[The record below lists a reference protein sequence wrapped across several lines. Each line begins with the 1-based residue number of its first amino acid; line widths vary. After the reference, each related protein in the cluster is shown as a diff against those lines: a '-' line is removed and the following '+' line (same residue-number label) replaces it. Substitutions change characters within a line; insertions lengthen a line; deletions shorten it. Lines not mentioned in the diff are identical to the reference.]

1 MRRISPVVAALAVPA
16 ALLLGACSEEPEAQ
30 TSSAQSGDSEGSAD
44 VDGGGATGGTTDGP
58 GVPLE
63 DTWADVEDP
72 ATMKVPLKSVD
83 GVESVRVWEGSR
95 FRVNPSAV
103 IVAVPSAD
111 RSSFQTLT
119 LGSETLSPLAS
130 SEEAVRYWARSSGLV
145 EGRAEVLDPVVVD
158 GLELQHAR
166 GRNGVEVVDGYL
178 YADGAIGYRVIFTTP
193 LDYTEAQRDEAI
205 GQVMATL
212 EFE

>member
-1 MRRISPVVAALAVPA
+1 VVLATGVALSGCADDEGAERTAPVSAAASSGA
-16 ALLLGACSEEPEAQ
+16 AEPSTTGEPEA
-30 TSSAQSGDSEGSAD
+30 E
-44 VDGGGATGGTTDGP
+44 P
-58 GVPLE
+58 E
-63 DTWADVEDP
+63 DTWGDVEDP

-119 LGSETLSPLAS
+119 LGSETLSPAAS
-130 SEEAVRYWARSSGLV
+130 SEEQVRYWARSSGLV

-178 YADGAIGYRVIFTTP
+178 YADGAIAYRVIFTTP

>member
-1 MRRISPVVAALAVPA
+1 MRSYVAHGAPIAAVVLATGVALSGCADDEGAERTAPVSAAASSGA
-16 ALLLGACSEEPEAQ
+16 AEPSTTGEPEA
-30 TSSAQSGDSEGSAD
+30 E
-44 VDGGGATGGTTDGP
+44 P
-58 GVPLE
+58 E
-63 DTWADVEDP
+63 DTWGDVEDP

-130 SEEAVRYWARSSGLV
+130 SEEQVRYWARSSGLV

-178 YADGAIGYRVIFTTP
+178 YADGAIAYRVIFTTP

>member
-1 MRRISPVVAALAVPA
+1 MIAVLALPV
-16 ALLLGACSEEPEAQ
+16 ALLLGGCSDDAEAPATGSSQSPEP
-30 TSSAQSGDSEGSAD
+30 SGSTGGEVPDAADDSEA
-44 VDGGGATGGTTDGP
+44 AP
-58 GVPLE
+58 AE
-63 DTWADVEDP
+63 TWGDVEDP

-95 FRVNPSAV
+95 FRVTPSAV
-103 IVAVPSAD
+103 IVAVPSPD

-119 LGSETLSPLAS
+119 LGSDTLAAMPD
-130 SEEAVRYWARSSGLV
+130 SEAEVRYWARSSGLLK
-145 EGRAEVLDPVVVD
+145 GRAEVLDPVVVD

-166 GRNGVEVVDGYL
+166 GSNEVEIVDGYL
-178 YADGAIGYRVIFTTP
+178 YSDGEISYRVIFTTP

-205 GQVMATL
+205 AQVMATL

>member
-1 MRRISPVVAALAVPA
+1 
-16 ALLLGACSEEPEAQ
+16 
-30 TSSAQSGDSEGSAD
+30 
-44 VDGGGATGGTTDGP
+44 
-58 GVPLE
+58 
-63 DTWADVEDP
+63 
-72 ATMKVPLKSVD
+72 MKVPLKSVD

>member
-1 MRRISPVVAALAVPA
+1 MVLATGVALSGCADDEGAERTAPVSTAASSGA
-16 ALLLGACSEEPEAQ
+16 AEPSTTGEPEA
-30 TSSAQSGDSEGSAD
+30 E
-44 VDGGGATGGTTDGP
+44 P
-58 GVPLE
+58 E

-83 GVESVRVWEGSR
+83 GVESVRVWEGSL
-95 FRVNPSAV
+95 FRKNPTAV
-103 IVAVPSAD
+103 VVAGPAD
-111 RSSFQTLT
+111 GGGVQTLT
-119 LGSETLSPLAS
+119 LGSSRVIGKET
-130 SEEAVRYWARSSGLV
+130 SEAEVRYWSRNSGLL
-145 EGRAEVLDPVVVD
+145 EDRAKVLDPVVVD

-178 YADGAIGYRVIFTTP
+178 YSDGEISYRVIFTTP
-193 LDYTEAQRDEAI
+193 LSYTEAQRDEAI

>member
-1 MRRISPVVAALAVPA
+1 MRRLSSTIVALAVPA
-16 ALLLGACSEEPEAQ
+16 ALLLGACSEEPESQ
-30 TSSAQSGDSEGSAD
+30 TGSAQSGNSDESTD
-44 VDGGGATGGTTDGP
+44 VDGGGLTSGNTGGPETLG
-58 GVPLE
+58 E

-72 ATMKVPLKSVD
+72 ATMKVPLTSVE

-95 FRVNPSAV
+95 FRINPSAV

-119 LGSETLSPLAS
+119 LGSETLSPRAS
-130 SEEAVRYWARSSGLV
+130 SEEEVRYWARSSGLV

-166 GRNGVEVVDGYL
+166 GRNGVEIVDGYL
-178 YADGAIGYRVIFTTP
+178 YADGEIAYRVIFTTP

>member
-1 MRRISPVVAALAVPA
+1 MRAYVGAHGAPIAAVMLATGVALSGCADDEGAETPAPVSAAPSSGA
-16 ALLLGACSEEPEAQ
+16 AEPSTTEEPEP
-30 TSSAQSGDSEGSAD
+30 
-44 VDGGGATGGTTDGP
+44 GP
-58 GVPLE
+58 E

-83 GVESVRVWEGSR
+83 GVEGVRVWEGSR

-119 LGSETLSPLAS
+119 LGSETLSPPAS

-178 YADGAIGYRVIFTTP
+178 YADGAIAYRVIFTTP

>member
-1 MRRISPVVAALAVPA
+1 MR
-16 ALLLGACSEEPEAQ
+16 
-30 TSSAQSGDSEGSAD
+30 
-44 VDGGGATGGTTDGP
+44 
-58 GVPLE
+58 
-63 DTWADVEDP
+63 
-72 ATMKVPLKSVD
+72 VPLKSVE

-95 FRVNPSAV
+95 FQVNPTSV
-103 IVAVPSAD
+103 VVAVPAPD
-111 RSSFQTLT
+111 REGFQTLT
-119 LGSETLSPLAS
+119 LGSDTLAAMPD
-130 SEEAVRYWARSSGLV
+130 SEEEVRYWAGSNGLT
-145 EGRAEVLDPVVVD
+145 ERRAEILDPVVVD

-178 YADGAIGYRVIFTTP
+178 YSDGEISYRVIFTTP